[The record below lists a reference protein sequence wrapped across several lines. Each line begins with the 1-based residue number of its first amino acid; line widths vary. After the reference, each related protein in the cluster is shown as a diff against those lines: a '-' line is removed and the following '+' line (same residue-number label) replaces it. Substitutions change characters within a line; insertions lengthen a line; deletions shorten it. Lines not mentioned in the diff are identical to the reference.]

1 MIDKSFL
8 YPKNN
13 DKIVCKNCQKEFIVT
28 DLTRFMISD
37 SFACSW
43 KCFLEW
49 NKNRKDKKKEDVTP
63 AVEIKTEEI
72 KEEPVV
78 KRKRGRPR
86 KIDTNKPLTKVAL
99 W

>member
-28 DLTRFMISD
+28 DATRFMISD

-43 KCFLEW
+43 KCFVEW
-49 NKNRKDKKKEDVTP
+49 NKSRKNKKENIPLV
-63 AVEIKTEEI
+63 VEVKTEEV
-72 KEEPVV
+72 KEESVV

-86 KIDTNKPLTKVAL
+86 KVDTNKPLTKVAL

>member
-1 MIDKSFL
+1 MIDRSFL
-8 YPKNN
+8 YPENN
-13 DKIVCKNCQKEFIVT
+13 TKIICKNCQKEFIVT

-43 KCFLEW
+43 KCFVEW
-49 NKNRKDKKKEDVTP
+49 NKNRKNKKENTP
-63 AVEIKTEEI
+63 PVEEAKTEEV
-72 KEEPVV
+72 KEEPIV

-86 KIDTNKPLTKVAL
+86 KVDTNKPLTKVAL